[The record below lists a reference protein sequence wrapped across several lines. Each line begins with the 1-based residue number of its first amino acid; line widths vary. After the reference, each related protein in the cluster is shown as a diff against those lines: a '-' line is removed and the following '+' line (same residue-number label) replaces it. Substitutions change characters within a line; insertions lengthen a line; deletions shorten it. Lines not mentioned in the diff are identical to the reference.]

1 LPDAP
6 AREAILHERLADIP
20 GPLAQADIA
29 CIAEAAH
36 GLTGADLKAVVEDA
50 KLLFAHDVSVSAPVR
65 ESEQYFLDAIREV
78 KENHRNYTKK
88 RPAFA
93 TAAKIGF

>member
-1 LPDAP
+1 VS
-6 AREAILHERLADIP
+6 
-20 GPLAQADIA
+20 IA
-29 CIAEAAH
+29 
-36 GLTGADLKAVVEDA
+36 
-50 KLLFAHDVSVSAPVR
+50 APVR
-65 ESEQYFLDAIREV
+65 EAEDYFLDAIREV